1 MSQADKH
8 VKWCINKAKKEIEE
22 SKKLGKRIKHRG
34 LLKVEP
40 NIDNAGNH
48 ITKAEHNLNAI
59 SKFKEIGFSDWSIA
73 AGFYSIYH
81 CFLAIAVKFG
91 YESRNQ
97 TCTIALIE
105 WLKEEGKIDIDVKFI
120 ETLKETDIEELREC
134 KVIEMREDY
143 TYGINIS
150 IEDEAKIKSLRD
162 TCIEIIDITK
172 RIVFEQSS
180 GKNY

>member
-1 MSQADKH
+1 MPQASNH
-8 VKWCINKAKKEIEE
+8 VKWCLNKAKKEIEE
-22 SKKLGKRIKHRG
+22 SKKLGKRVKHRG

-40 NIDNAGNH
+40 SVDNARKH
-48 ITKAEHNLNAI
+48 IAKAEHNLKAI

-81 CFLAIAVKFG
+81 CFLAIAAKFG

-105 WLKEEGKIDIDVKFI
+105 WLNEEKRIDIDAKFI
-120 ETLKETDIEELREC
+120 EILKEADIEDVQES

-143 TYGINIS
+143 TYGVEVS
-150 IEDEAKIKSLRD
+150 VGDEAKIEDLIATSK
-162 TCIEIIDITK
+162 EMIDFTK
-172 RIVFEQSS
+172 RIVFD
-180 GKNY
+180 